1 MTAAADYRPYT
12 HTRMSL
18 QLRKQA
24 EIKNKL
30 PSKPFNSTTRKHI
43 DLTDHTDFDIIDRC
57 KT

>member
-24 EIKNKL
+24 EMKNKL
-30 PSKPFNSTTRKHI
+30 PSKPFISTTRKYI
-43 DLTDHTDFDIIDRC
+43 DHTDFDIIDPC